1 MKEEAC
7 QTKSPFMNAEK
18 VLKSNELKLQ
28 KDQEDL
34 EKLIDADLSII
45 E

>member
-1 MKEEAC
+1 MKEEAS
-7 QTKSPFMNAEK
+7 QTKSPLMYVEK
-18 VLKSNELKLQ
+18 VLESNELQQQ